1 MHGRGGGAGGGRA
14 ARGGGVKGNATLSR
28 PASVANDNAPT
39 EIMIIRIIFCGGVG
53 VAAVEGAAIVGA
65 AF

>member
-1 MHGRGGGAGGGRA
+1 M
-14 ARGGGVKGNATLSR
+14 KGNATLLR

-39 EIMIIRIIFCGGVG
+39 EIMIIHIIFCGGVC

-65 AF
+65 AFYAFCALCVWMTWQCSVN

>member
-14 ARGGGVKGNATLSR
+14 ERGGGVKGNATLLR

-39 EIMIIRIIFCGGVG
+39 EIMIIRIIFCGGVC